1 MNGNVTRRKR
11 MLPIREACLYLGVSR
26 ATLLKAEEQGLI
38 RPSRTPGGHRR
49 YKVEKLDQFL
59 QRSTEVFEYAH
70 DSRSRPETTLP
81 TFINQMA
88 SSSLSLED
96 VAAEAIDLL
105 GDSFQADIGA
115 VFALDS
121 HETLHLLASY
131 GVSSDAA
138 STWVSS
144 PITTRVM
151 RDALPVGYEHAN
163 VDLPGVRGP
172 FQAVCVPLTY
182 RGVTLGVLHLV
193 STRRYQFYPSEVSIL
208 NMVAVY
214 LASLIVESDRLRQ
227 HQRHIEELT
236 FIERISHDM
245 QMEVDLKRLLDK
257 FLAGT
262 IEVMGADAG
271 IVFLRD
277 QSRGDYQVSA
287 VRGYPDEM
295 WRIRM
300 SEGEGMTGC
309 WVLEQGK
316 IYSGADLANV
326 PCLPPAAKGIVR
338 SIASTVCLPLKVEDE
353 VIGVLHISS
362 YTPRHWEPDEKRF
375 LNTIGGQA
383 ALIINRAHLYQ
394 QMADLAK
401 REAILRKRY
410 EDILEEMPVAIKV
423 MDKDSR
429 ILAFNKAMEDLT
441 GIERG
446 DALGKTEFEIL
457 PVLKTSPQVVGAFDA
472 LLRTGEIVERHNLS
486 IPDFREGE
494 TTSIFNLKYLP
505 LKNDQGELESTVLFV
520 QDVTELVTLRSKLKE
535 TSLLHGEE

>member
-1 MNGNVTRRKR
+1 MNNNESHRKR
-11 MLPIREACLYLGVSR
+11 LLPIGEACLYLGVSR

-38 RPSRTPGGHRR
+38 RPVRTPGGHRR
-49 YKVEKLDQFL
+49 YGKEDLDRLL
-59 QRSTEVFEYAH
+59 QHSVAVFEQGH
-70 DSRSRPETTLP
+70 DYRSRPKTTLP
-81 TFINQMA
+81 VFINQMA
-88 SSSLSLED
+88 SNLSPLEE
-96 VAAEAIDLL
+96 VAYEAIRLL

-115 VFALDS
+115 IFALDN
-121 HETLHLLASY
+121 HEQLCLLAAY
-131 GVSSDAA
+131 GVPDEAA
-138 STWVSS
+138 STWVSNA
-144 PITTRVM
+144 ITTRVM
-151 RDALPVGYEHAN
+151 RDGLPLGYEHVN
-163 VDLPGVRGP
+163 VDLAGIRGS
-172 FQAVCVPLTY
+172 FQAVCVPLIY
-182 RGVTLGVLHLV
+182 RGVTLGVFHLI
-193 STRRYQFYPSEVSIL
+193 STHRYQFYPSEVSIL
-208 NMVAVY
+208 KMVAVY
-214 LASLIVESDRLRQ
+214 LASLIVDNDRLRQ

-245 QMEVDLKRLLDK
+245 QVETDLGRLLDR

-262 IEVMGADAG
+262 IEVTEADAG
-271 IVFLRD
+271 VVFLRD
-277 QSRGDYQVSA
+277 PSRGDYYACA

-295 WRIRM
+295 WNLRVE
-300 SEGEGMTGC
+300 SGEGITG
-309 WVLEQGK
+309 WVLERGEMRF
-316 IYSGADLANV
+316 STHLADDPLL
-326 PCLPPAAKGIVR
+326 LPAVKDLIRGV
-338 SIASTVCLPLKVEDE
+338 ASTICLPLKVEGE
-353 VIGVLHISS
+353 VIGAFHISS

-375 LNTIGGQA
+375 LNTIAGQA
-383 ALIINRAHLYQ
+383 ALIINRAQLYQ

-457 PVLKTSPQVVGAFDA
+457 PVLKTSPQVVEAFDA

-535 TSLLHGEE
+535 TSLLLGEE